1 MEWYIVREIRTGTES
16 RQLESRK
23 ETKGFGRDG
32 EDEGVVADYL
42 LVPLGV
48 LATMVINQTS
58 RVDTFMVGSFV

>member
-1 MEWYIVREIRTGTES
+1 MEWYIVRETRTKIGN

-23 ETKGFGRDG
+23 KTKGFGRDG
-32 EDEGVVADYL
+32 EDEGVVAYYL

-48 LATMVINQTS
+48 LAVVVINQAS